1 MDILKYD
8 PQWLRD
14 QVGLVQQEP
23 VLFAMSIE
31 DNIMYGSKICTHAR
45 VEQAARLANAHDF
58 IQALPQGYDAQC
70 GERGVMLSGGQKQR
84 IAIARALLKDP
95 KILLLDEATSSLDA
109 ESEKLVQEALDRLMV
124 GRTCVVVAHRL
135 STIRNADIIAVV
147 QGGKVV
153 EQGSHDELIN
163 RDGVYRRFGAR
174 QFGIVG
180 LADQTVVAAEE
191 SSSDAAAISGP
202 FSAVEALRS
211 VAKSRGD
218 DTAMMDSVQDLAVMD
233 SEPDGLA
240 ELARELQN
248 LEMSMQQTVAEI
260 VHITR

>member
-153 EQGSHDELIN
+153 ESGSHDELIAK
-163 RDGVYRRFGAR
+163 DGVYRRFGAR

-180 LADQTVVAAEE
+180 LAEAGPSVSEE
-191 SSSDAAAISGP
+191 SSAAAAEVAGP

-218 DTAMMDSVQDLAVMD
+218 DTSMMDAVQDLAVMD
-233 SEPDGLA
+233 AEPEGLA
-240 ELARELQN
+240 DLARDLQH
-248 LEMSMQQTVAEI
+248 LEMQMQQTVAEI

>member
-1 MDILKYD
+1 M
-8 PQWLRD
+8 
-14 QVGLVQQEP
+14 QQEP

-147 QGGKVV
+147 QGGKIV
-153 EQGSHDELIN
+153 EKGSHDELLAK
-163 RDGVYRRFGAR
+163 DGVYKRFGAR

-180 LADQTVVAAEE
+180 LAETLHEDAQE
-191 SSSDAAAISGP
+191 AAASAAVTGP
-202 FSAVEALRS
+202 FSAVEALRV
-211 VAKSRGD
+211 VAKSRAD
-218 DTAMMDSVQDLAVMD
+218 DQEMMDAVQQLAVMEA
-233 SEPDGLA
+233 EPEGLA
-240 ELARELQN
+240 EIAREMQH
-248 LEMSMQQTVAEI
+248 LEMSIQQTVAEI
-260 VHITR
+260 VHCTR

>member
-1 MDILKYD
+1 V
-8 PQWLRD
+8 Q

-153 EQGSHDELIN
+153 EKGTHDDLIARN
-163 RDGVYRRFGAR
+163 GVYRRFGAR

-180 LADQTVVAAEE
+180 LAEGAPAEE
-191 SSSDAAAISGP
+191 KDDGAAAAAITGP
-202 FSAVEALRS
+202 FSAVESLRL
-211 VAKSRGD
+211 VAKLRAD
-218 DTAMMDSVQDLAVMD
+218 DTEVMEAVGQLAVMEL
-233 SEPDGLA
+233 EPAGLA
-240 ELARELQN
+240 DVAREMQH
-248 LEMSMQQTVAEI
+248 LEMQIQQTVAEI
-260 VHITR
+260 QHIVR

>member
-1 MDILKYD
+1 
-8 PQWLRD
+8 
-14 QVGLVQQEP
+14 VQQEP

-147 QGGKVV
+147 QGGKIV
-153 EQGSHDELIN
+153 EKGSHDDLIAKN
-163 RDGVYRRFGAR
+163 GVYRRFGAR

-180 LADQTVVAAEE
+180 LAEGAVADEREE
-191 SSSDAAAISGP
+191 DRGGAAAITGP
-202 FSAVEALRS
+202 FSAVEALRV
-211 VAKSRGD
+211 VAKLRSD
-218 DTAMMDSVQDLAVMD
+218 DTEVMDAVGQLAVMEL
-233 SEPDGLA
+233 EPAGLA
-240 ELARELQN
+240 DAAREMSH
-248 LEMSMQQTVAEI
+248 LEMQIQQTVAEI

>member
-1 MDILKYD
+1 
-8 PQWLRD
+8 
-14 QVGLVQQEP
+14 
-23 VLFAMSIE
+23 MSIE

-153 EQGSHDELIN
+153 ERGTHDELIAKN
-163 RDGVYRRFGAR
+163 GVYRRFGAR

-180 LADQTVVAAEE
+180 LAEGLQPDDKDERNA
-191 SSSDAAAISGP
+191 SGSGGAITGP
-202 FSAVEALRS
+202 FSALEALRTVGKQRS
-211 VAKSRGD
+211 D
-218 DTAMMDSVQDLAVMD
+218 DTDIMEAVGQLAVMEV
-233 SEPDGLA
+233 EPAGLA
-240 ELARELQN
+240 DVAREMN
-248 LEMSMQQTVAEI
+248 HLEMQIQQTVAEI